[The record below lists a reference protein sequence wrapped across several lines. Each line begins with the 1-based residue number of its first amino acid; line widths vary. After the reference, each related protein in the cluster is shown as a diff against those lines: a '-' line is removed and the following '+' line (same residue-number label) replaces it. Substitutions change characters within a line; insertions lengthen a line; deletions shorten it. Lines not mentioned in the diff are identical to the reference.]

1 MSDLALALSPQHRR
15 YLARRQGRRAVRG
28 LVLAGLFAG
37 ALLGGLLPVPPQALP
52 PLLALTAAFAGLRLL
67 RGLWAVR
74 VARHRVHGWR
84 ARHGGPGWRTVE
96 LSAEEV
102 ARAARET
109 APESADRRALR
120 LLTEGQS
127 EPLLERAR
135 EHGLALVDRLG
146 ALRKVLT
153 ESELSRVLERPVAEE
168 LARTEAEL
176 EALVTA
182 LGELS
187 RAEGRQRSDL
197 LERLAARLEVDGTVE
212 AGLYAPA

>member
-15 YLARRQGRRAVRG
+15 YLARRQGRRALRG
-28 LVLAGLFAG
+28 LALAGLFAG
-37 ALLGGLLPVPPQALP
+37 GLLSGLVPVPPQALP
-52 PLLALTAAFAGLRLL
+52 PLLALTAAFAGLRLM

-84 ARHGGPGWRTVE
+84 ARRAPTAWRSIEV
-96 LSAEEV
+96 SAEELAHT
-102 ARAARET
+102 ARQA

-120 LLTEGQS
+120 LLTPDQG
-127 EPLLERAR
+127 EPLLARAR
-135 EHGLALVDRLG
+135 THGLALVDRLES
-146 ALRKVLT
+146 LRGVLA
-153 ESELSRVLERPVAEE
+153 ESELSRVLEKPVAEE

-182 LGELS
+182 LGELT

-212 AGLYAPA
+212 PGLYAPA